1 MNKVP
6 NLTARMYYT
15 IKDLVDGTNNAR
27 LDYAQKAVLTF
38 DNGIVMRIALDT
50 EGHTLNITL
59 SE

>member
-15 IKDLVDGTNNAR
+15 IKDLVDGTNKAM
-27 LDYAQKAVLTF
+27 LDYTQKAVLVF
-38 DNGIVMRIALDT
+38 DNGVTMKILLDT
-50 EGHTLNITL
+50 DDHTLSITL